1 MQLPAPLL
9 FEIQLSCFAI
19 IATLASVPVDEP
31 SLTKYLRALACAI
44 IGMIG
49 ASFSSL
55 DKRVK
60 GRDMYWHIFLA
71 FFVCGV
77 FFLSAYAM
85 FPNYDWL
92 VWALPCFFI
101 GLCIY
106 GIAVQYRKLDR
117 EAGEVDLTKIIRK
130 KTGIEE

>member
-1 MQLPAPLL
+1 MQLPPHLL
-9 FEIQLSCFAI
+9 FELQFALFTI
-19 IATLASVPVDEP
+19 IAAISTAPADEP
-31 SLTKYLRALACAI
+31 SFTKYLRAMACGI

-71 FFVCGV
+71 FFGCAF
-77 FFLSAYAM
+77 FFLSAYSF
-85 FPNYDWL
+85 FPTYDWL
-92 VWALPCFFI
+92 VWSLPCLMI

-106 GIAVQYRKLDR
+106 GIAVQYRKVDKETG
-117 EAGEVDLTKIIRK
+117 EADLSKVIKK
-130 KTGIEE
+130 KTGME